1 MVANWLAFVVNIINI
16 NDFFK
21 SFSDILSREL
31 ILANWL
37 ALQVKIMNIFKYENR
52 LANPSRLVRKLQ

>member
-37 ALQVKIMNIFKYENR
+37 ALQVKIMNIF
-52 LANPSRLVRKLQ
+52 